1 MLAAIIRWSLRFP
14 VVVCALAAILVVYG
28 TAVLFRSKYDVFP
41 EFVPPQASV
50 QTEAPGFVAEQV
62 ELLVTLPIEQAV
74 SGASGVEAVRSET
87 ISGLSVVTVVFQEG
101 TDPYRS
107 RQIVAEALGG
117 VAARLPAGVRP
128 PRLTPLVSSTMD
140 LLKLGFVS
148 DRLSAMELRDLVQW
162 TIRPRLLAV
171 PGVARATLYG
181 GDERQLQVE
190 VDPRELNARDL
201 TFNDVVAAVRSATGV
216 RSAGFVE
223 TPNQR
228 VLIESR
234 GQTLTADA
242 LGAAVL
248 PGPGGPPLRLR
259 DFATV
264 KDGAAPKFGDTLIM
278 GKSGVM
284 LGLSSQY
291 GANTLEVTRAL
302 EAEIAS
308 LRPGLQARGVTLYA
322 GLHRPANFIENALS
336 GVRRDVAVGAV
347 LIALLL
353 FLFLRHLRSVAV
365 AFASIPLALL
375 SAVIVVNALGW
386 TINTMTLGG
395 LAVALGVVVDD
406 AIIDVENIVRRLRGA
421 YGMGAARSG
430 LGGAGGASAGGTAR
444 AAGDAD
450 GSRGSGGSAG
460 ASTADPRD
468 IIHAASLEVRAPVVY
483 ATFVVVLV
491 LAPMLLLTGLQGSF
505 FAPLAASFIFATLA
519 SLVVA
524 LTVTPAASFLLLTR
538 SRPRPEA
545 RWLLRLKTFH
555 ERILVR
561 WSPFPRQV
569 IIGSLAMMLLAAAA
583 VPFFGGQLMPPFR
596 EGHFVVQSVA
606 PPGTSLEAIKA
617 LGARVSRDLLAVPGV
632 VSVEHTIGRA
642 ESGEDTWEPNRS
654 EFHIELAR
662 MSGRDEARTQAG
674 IRSVVGRYPNLQ
686 SQVLTF
692 LGDRLSESLSGE
704 TALVAINVFG
714 PDLDELDRVADQIAT
729 VVRGVPGAGDVQVKA
744 PSGAPLLRVEL
755 RPDRLQQYGFTAADV
770 LDTVE
775 MAYQGATAAQVY
787 DANKVVDL
795 VVRLPAAERLDPEAI
810 GALLIRATSGVTVP
824 LRELTQ
830 ISSIEGRTSIM
841 HEGARRRQVVTV
853 NPTTSDVAGFVA
865 AAQAA
870 INKHVRLPG
879 AVYLQFAG
887 VAEGEAAA
895 RREVFLHAG
904 IAAVGIILLLLIA
917 FGDARTVTLI
927 LATTPFA
934 LVGGVVAVALT
945 GATLSIGSLVGFVT
959 LFGIVA
965 RNAILLVAHVE
976 HLIGVEGAAWSL
988 QTVLRGSRERLV
1000 PILMT
1005 ALVTGLGLL
1014 PLAIGSGE
1022 AGREVQGPMAT
1033 VILGG
1038 LVTST
1043 LMNLLVLPV
1052 LLWHF
1057 GPFGARR
1064 VPPRG

>member
-1 MLAAIIRWSLRFP
+1 MLSAIIRWSLRFP
-14 VVVCALAAILVVYG
+14 LVVCALAAILVVYG
-28 TAVLFRSKYDVFP
+28 ILVLTHAKYDVFP

-50 QTEAPGFVAEQV
+50 QTESPGLVAEQV
-62 ELLVTLPIEQAV
+62 ELLVTLPIEQAI

-107 RQIVAEALGG
+107 RQIVAEALGE
-117 VAARLPAGVRP
+117 VAARLPVGVKP
-128 PRLTPLVSSTMD
+128 PKLTPLVSSTMD

-148 DRLSAMELRDLVQW
+148 DKLSALELRDLVQW

-190 VDPRELNARDL
+190 LNARDL
-201 TFNDVVAAVRSATGV
+201 AFNDVVSAVRSATGV
-216 RSAGFVE
+216 RGGGFIE

-234 GQTLTADA
+234 GQTVTPAE

-248 PGPGGPPLRLR
+248 PTPSGAPLRLR
-259 DFATV
+259 DFASV
-264 KDGAAPKFGDTLIM
+264 KEGAAPKYGDTLIM
-278 GKSGVM
+278 GKAGVM

-291 GANTLEVTRAL
+291 GANTLEVTRAV
-302 EAEIAS
+302 EAEIDA
-308 LRPGLQARGVTLYA
+308 LRPSLAARGVTLYA
-322 GLHRPANFIENALS
+322 GLHRPANFIENALQ
-336 GVRRDVAVGAV
+336 GVRRDVLLGAAFIAV
-347 LIALLL
+347 LL
-353 FLFLRHLRSVAV
+353 FLFLRDVRSVVV

-375 SAVIVVNALGW
+375 SAVIVVNSLGW

-406 AIIDVENIVRRLRGA
+406 AIIDVENIVRRLRG
-421 YGMGAARSG
+421 GSPE
-430 LGGAGGASAGGTAR
+430 
-444 AAGDAD
+444 AD
-450 GSRGSGGSAG
+450 SR
-460 ASTADPRD
+460 RV
-468 IIHAASLEVRAPVVY
+468 IHAASLEVRAPVVY

-491 LAPMLLLTGLQGSF
+491 LAPMLFLSGLQGKF
-505 FAPLAASFIFATLA
+505 FAPLAASFVLATLA

-538 SRPRPEA
+538 SAPKAEPQ
-545 RWLLRLKTFH
+545 WLLRLKMFH
-555 ERILVR
+555 ERILER
-561 WSPFPRQV
+561 WAPHPGGV
-569 IIGSLAMMLLAAAA
+569 IIGSVIVMGLAAAA
-583 VPFFGGQLMPPFR
+583 IPFFGGQLMPPFR
-596 EGHFVVQSVA
+596 EGHFVVQAVA
-606 PPGTSLEAIKA
+606 TPGTSLEAMKS
-617 LGARVSRDLLAVPGV
+617 LGAQVSRDLLAVPGV
-632 VSVEHTIGRA
+632 LFVEETIGRA

-654 EFHIELAR
+654 EFHVELAR

-674 IRSVVGRYPNLQ
+674 IRAVAARYPNLQ
-686 SQVLTF
+686 TQVLTF

-704 TALVAINVFG
+704 TADVAINIFG
-714 PDLDELDRVADQIAT
+714 PDLDELDRVADQVAA
-729 VVRGVPGAGDVQVKA
+729 VVRTLPAAEDVQVKS
-744 PSGAPLLRVEL
+744 PSGAPFLRVEL
-755 RPDRLQQYGFTAADV
+755 LPERLAQYGFTAADV

-775 MAYQGATAAQVY
+775 TAYQGATAAQAY
-787 DANKVVDL
+787 DTNKVVDL
-795 VVRLPAAERLDPEAI
+795 VVRLPLADRIDPEAI
-810 GALLIRATSGVTVP
+810 GSLLIRASSGVTVP
-824 LRELTQ
+824 LRNLATVSEA
-830 ISSIEGRTSIM
+830 EGRTDIM

-853 NPTTSDVAGFVA
+853 NPATGDVTGFVA
-865 AAQAA
+865 AMRAA
-870 INKHVRLPG
+870 INQHVTLPS
-879 AVYLQFAG
+879 AVYLQFTG
-887 VAEGEAAA
+887 VAEGEAQA
-895 RREVFLHAG
+895 RHEVLLHAG

-917 FGDARTVTLI
+917 FEDPRTVTLI

-934 LVGGVVAVALT
+934 LVGGVAAVALT

-959 LFGIVA
+959 LFGVVA

-976 HLIGVEGAAWSL
+976 HLISVEGATWSL
-988 QTVLRGSRERLV
+988 PTVLRGARERLV

-1005 ALVTGLGLL
+1005 ALVTALGLL

-1022 AGREVQGPMAT
+1022 TGREVQGPMAT

-1052 LLWHF
+1052 LIWRF
-1057 GPFGARR
+1057 GPFGSARHNIR
-1064 VPPRG
+1064 AGEPST

>member
-1 MLAAIIRWSLRFP
+1 MLAALIRWSLRFP
-14 VVVCALAAILVVYG
+14 IVVCALAAILVVYG
-28 TAVLFRSKYDVFP
+28 VVVLVRAKYDVFP

-50 QTEAPGFVAEQV
+50 QTEAPGLVAEQV
-62 ELLVTLPIEQAV
+62 ELLVTLPIEQAI
-74 SGASGVEAVRSET
+74 SGASGVQAVRSET

-107 RQIVAEALGG
+107 RQIVAEALGE
-117 VAARLPAGVRP
+117 VAARLPAGVKP
-128 PRLTPLVSSTMD
+128 PKLTPLVSSTMD

-148 DRLSAMELRDLVQW
+148 DKLSPLELRDLVQW

-190 VDPRELNARDL
+190 VDPKELNSRDL
-201 TFNDVVAAVRSATGV
+201 AFNDVISAVRSATGV
-216 RSAGFVE
+216 RGGGFIE

-234 GQTLTADA
+234 GQTLTPAE

-248 PGPGGPPLRLR
+248 PGGSGSPLRLR

-264 KDGAAPKFGDTLIM
+264 TEGAAPKFGDTLIM
-278 GKSGVM
+278 GKPGVM

-291 GANTLEVTRAL
+291 GANTLEVTRAA
-302 EAEIAS
+302 EAEIDS
-308 LRPGLQARGVTLYA
+308 MRPALAARGVTLYA

-336 GVRRDVAVGAV
+336 GVRRDVLLGAV
-347 LIALLL
+347 LIAVLL
-353 FLFLRHLRSVAV
+353 FLFLRDVRSVAV

-375 SAVIVVNALGW
+375 SAVIVVNSLGW

-406 AIIDVENIVRRLRGA
+406 AIIDVENIVRRLRGP
-421 YGMGAARSG
+421 R
-430 LGGAGGASAGGTAR
+430 AG
-444 AAGDAD
+444 
-450 GSRGSGGSAG
+450 
-460 ASTADPRD
+460 DPRD
-468 IIHAASLEVRAPVVY
+468 VIHAASLEVRAPVVY

-491 LAPMLLLTGLQGSF
+491 LAPMLFLSGLQGSF
-505 FAPLAASFIFATLA
+505 FAPLAAAFVFATLA

-538 SRPRPEA
+538 SAPKDEP
-545 RWLLRLKTFH
+545 RWLVRLKAWH
-555 ERILVR
+555 ERILER
-561 WSPFPRQV
+561 WLPRPRAV
-569 IIGSLAMMLLAAAA
+569 ILGSAVVMLLAAA
-583 VPFFGGQLMPPFR
+583 VIPFFGGQLMPPFR
-596 EGHFVVQSVA
+596 EGHFVVQAVA
-606 PPGTSLEAIKA
+606 TPGTSLEAMKA
-617 LGARVSRDLLAVPGV
+617 LGVQVSRDLLAVPGV
-632 VSVEHTIGRA
+632 LSVEETIGRA

-654 EFHIELAR
+654 EFHVELAR
-662 MSGRDEARTQAG
+662 MSGRDEVRTQAG
-674 IRSVVGRYPNLQ
+674 IRAVAEHYPNLQ
-686 SQVLTF
+686 TEVLTF

-704 TALVAINVFG
+704 TAQVAINIFG
-714 PDLDELDRVADQIAT
+714 PDLDELDRLADQIAT
-729 VVRGVPGAGDVQVKA
+729 VVRAVPNAKDVQVKS
-744 PSGAPLLRVEL
+744 PSGAPFLRVEL
-755 RPDRLQQYGFTAADV
+755 RPEGLAQYGFTAADV

-775 MAYQGATAAQVY
+775 TAYQGATAAQVY
-787 DANKVVDL
+787 DTNKVVDL
-795 VVRLPAAERLDPEAI
+795 VVKLPASERVDPEEI
-810 GALLIRATSGVTVP
+810 GSLLIRAASGVTVP
-824 LRELTQ
+824 LHDLATV
-830 ISSIEGRTSIM
+830 SSAEGRTSIM
-841 HEGARRRQVVTV
+841 HEGARRRQIVTV
-853 NPTTSDVAGFVA
+853 NPATSDVAGFVA
-865 AAQAA
+865 ATRAA
-870 INKHVRLPG
+870 INQHVKLPA
-879 AVYLQFAG
+879 AVYLQFTG
-887 VAEGEAAA
+887 VAEGEAQA

-904 IAAVGIILLLLIA
+904 IAAIGIILLLLIA
-917 FGDARTVTLI
+917 FEDPRTVTLI

-934 LVGGVVAVALT
+934 LVGGVAAVALT

-965 RNAILLVAHVE
+965 RNAILLVAHLE
-976 HLIGVEGAAWSL
+976 HLVSVEGAAWSL
-988 QTVLRGSRERLV
+988 QTVLRGARERLV

-1005 ALVTGLGLL
+1005 ALVTALGLL

-1052 LLWHF
+1052 LLWRF
-1057 GPFGARR
+1057 GPFGAARSSLR
-1064 VPPRG
+1064 

>member
-1 MLAAIIRWSLRFP
+1 MLCAIIRWSLRFP

-28 TAVLFRSKYDVFP
+28 ILVLTHAKYDVFP

-50 QTEAPGFVAEQV
+50 QTEAPGLVAEQV
-62 ELLVTLPIEQAV
+62 ELLVTLPIEQAI

-107 RQIVAEALGG
+107 RQIVAEALGE
-117 VAARLPAGVRP
+117 VAARLPVGVKP
-128 PRLTPLVSSTMD
+128 PKLTPLVSSTMD

-148 DRLSAMELRDLVQW
+148 DKLSALELRDLVQW

-201 TFNDVVAAVRSATGV
+201 AFNDVVSAVRSATGV
-216 RSAGFVE
+216 RGGGFIE

-234 GQTLTADA
+234 GQTVTPAE

-248 PGPGGPPLRLR
+248 PTSNGAPLRLR
-259 DFATV
+259 DFASV
-264 KDGAAPKFGDTLIM
+264 KEGAAPKYGDTLIM
-278 GKSGVM
+278 GKPGVM

-291 GANTLEVTRAL
+291 GANTLEVTRAV
-302 EAEIAS
+302 EAEIDA
-308 LRPGLQARGVTLYA
+308 LRPGLAARGVTLYA
-322 GLHRPANFIENALS
+322 GLHRPANFIENALQ
-336 GVRRDVAVGAV
+336 GVRRDVLLGAA
-347 LIALLL
+347 LIAVLL
-353 FLFLRHLRSVAV
+353 FLFLRDVRSVVV

-375 SAVIVVNALGW
+375 SAVIVVNSLGW

-406 AIIDVENIVRRLRGA
+406 AIIDVENIVRRLRGNRA
-421 YGMGAARSG
+421 RGAEASG
-430 LGGAGGASAGGTAR
+430 ANASPEADR
-444 AAGDAD
+444 AAAP
-450 GSRGSGGSAG
+450 
-460 ASTADPRD
+460 TLNADPRHV
-468 IIHAASLEVRAPVVY
+468 IHAASLEVRAPVVY

-491 LAPMLLLTGLQGSF
+491 LAPMLFLSGLQGKF
-505 FAPLAASFIFATLA
+505 FAPLAASFVLATLA

-538 SRPRPEA
+538 SAPKAEPH
-545 RWLLRLKTFH
+545 WLLRLKTIH
-555 ERILVR
+555 ERILER
-561 WSPFPRQV
+561 WAPHPARV
-569 IIGSLAMMLLAAAA
+569 IIGSVVVMGLAAAA
-583 VPFFGGQLMPPFR
+583 IPFFGGQLMPPFR
-596 EGHFVVQSVA
+596 EGHFVVQAVA
-606 PPGTSLEAIKA
+606 TPGTSLEAMKS
-617 LGARVSRDLLAVPGV
+617 LGAQVSRDLLAVPGV
-632 VSVEHTIGRA
+632 LSVEETIGRA

-654 EFHIELAR
+654 EFHVELAR

-674 IRSVVGRYPNLQ
+674 IRAVAERYPNLQ
-686 SQVLTF
+686 TEVLTF

-704 TALVAINVFG
+704 TAQVAINIFG
-714 PDLDELDRVADQIAT
+714 PDLDELDRVADQVAA
-729 VVRGVPGAGDVQVKA
+729 VVRTVPAAKDVQVKS
-744 PSGAPLLRVEL
+744 PSGAPFLRVEL
-755 RPDRLQQYGFTAADV
+755 LPERLAQYGFTAADV

-775 MAYQGATAAQVY
+775 TAYQGATAAQVY
-787 DANKVVDL
+787 DTNKVVDL
-795 VVRLPAAERLDPEAI
+795 VVRLPLADRLDPEAI
-810 GALLIRATSGVTVP
+810 GSLLIRASSGVTVP
-824 LRELTQ
+824 LRNLATV
-830 ISSIEGRTSIM
+830 SAAEGRTDIM

-853 NPTTSDVAGFVA
+853 NPATGDVVGFVA
-865 AAQAA
+865 AMRAA
-870 INKHVRLPG
+870 ISQHVALPS
-879 AVYLQFAG
+879 AVYLQFTG
-887 VAEGEAAA
+887 VAEGEAQA
-895 RREVFLHAG
+895 RREVLLHAG

-917 FGDARTVTLI
+917 FEDPRTVTLI

-934 LVGGVVAVALT
+934 LVGGVAAVALT

-976 HLIGVEGAAWSL
+976 HLISVEGATWSL
-988 QTVLRGSRERLV
+988 QTVLRGARERLV

-1005 ALVTGLGLL
+1005 ALVTALGLL

-1022 AGREVQGPMAT
+1022 TGREVQGPMAT

-1052 LLWHF
+1052 LIWRF
-1057 GPFGARR
+1057 GPFGSARGFLTAGDGTGHGLR
-1064 VPPRG
+1064 

>member
-14 VVVCALAAILVVYG
+14 IVVCALAAILVVYG
-28 TAVLFRSKYDVFP
+28 VVVLVRAKYDVFP

-50 QTEAPGFVAEQV
+50 QTEAPGLVAEQV
-62 ELLVTLPIEQAV
+62 ELLVTLPIEQAI
-74 SGASGVEAVRSET
+74 SGASGVQAVRSET

-107 RQIVAEALGG
+107 RQIVAEALGE
-117 VAARLPAGVRP
+117 VAARLPAGVKP
-128 PRLTPLVSSTMD
+128 PKLTPLVSSTMD

-148 DRLSAMELRDLVQW
+148 DKLSPLELRDLVQW

-190 VDPRELNARDL
+190 VDPKELNSRDL
-201 TFNDVVAAVRSATGV
+201 AFNDVISAVRSATGV
-216 RSAGFVE
+216 RGGGFIE

-234 GQTLTADA
+234 GQTLTPAE

-248 PGPGGPPLRLR
+248 PGGSGSPLRLR

-264 KDGAAPKFGDTLIM
+264 REGAAPKFGDTLIM
-278 GKSGVM
+278 GKPGVM

-291 GANTLEVTRAL
+291 GANTLEVTRAA
-302 EAEIAS
+302 EAEIDS
-308 LRPGLQARGVTLYA
+308 MRPALAARGVTLYA

-336 GVRRDVAVGAV
+336 GVRRDVLLGAV
-347 LIALLL
+347 LIAVLL
-353 FLFLRHLRSVAV
+353 FLFLRDVRSVAV

-375 SAVIVVNALGW
+375 SAVIVVNSLGW

-406 AIIDVENIVRRLRGA
+406 AIIDVENIVRRLRGP
-421 YGMGAARSG
+421 R
-430 LGGAGGASAGGTAR
+430 AG
-444 AAGDAD
+444 
-450 GSRGSGGSAG
+450 
-460 ASTADPRD
+460 DPRD
-468 IIHAASLEVRAPVVY
+468 VIHAASLEVRAPVVY

-491 LAPMLLLTGLQGSF
+491 LAPMLFLSGLQGSF
-505 FAPLAASFIFATLA
+505 FAPLAAAFVFATLA

-538 SRPRPEA
+538 SAPKDEP
-545 RWLLRLKTFH
+545 RWLVRLKAWH
-555 ERILVR
+555 ERILER
-561 WSPFPRQV
+561 WLPRPRAV
-569 IIGSLAMMLLAAAA
+569 ILGSAVVMLLAAA
-583 VPFFGGQLMPPFR
+583 VIPFFGGQLMPPFR
-596 EGHFVVQSVA
+596 EGHFVVQAVA
-606 PPGTSLEAIKA
+606 TPGTSLEAMKA
-617 LGARVSRDLLAVPGV
+617 LGVQVSRDLLAVPGV
-632 VSVEHTIGRA
+632 LSVEETIGRA

-654 EFHIELAR
+654 EFHVELAR
-662 MSGRDEARTQAG
+662 MSGRDEVRTQAG
-674 IRSVVGRYPNLQ
+674 IRAVAEHYPNLQ
-686 SQVLTF
+686 TEVLTF

-704 TALVAINVFG
+704 TAQVAINIFG
-714 PDLDELDRVADQIAT
+714 PDLDELDRLADQIAT
-729 VVRGVPGAGDVQVKA
+729 VVRAVPNAKDVQVKS
-744 PSGAPLLRVEL
+744 PSGAPFLRVEL
-755 RPDRLQQYGFTAADV
+755 RPEGLAQYGFTAADV

-775 MAYQGATAAQVY
+775 TAYQGATAAQVY
-787 DANKVVDL
+787 DTNKVVDL
-795 VVRLPAAERLDPEAI
+795 VVKLPASERVDPEEI
-810 GALLIRATSGVTVP
+810 GSLLIRAASGVTVP
-824 LRELTQ
+824 LHDLATV
-830 ISSIEGRTSIM
+830 SSAEGRTSIM
-841 HEGARRRQVVTV
+841 HEGARRRQIVTV
-853 NPTTSDVAGFVA
+853 NPATSDVAGFVA
-865 AAQAA
+865 ATRAA
-870 INKHVRLPG
+870 INQHVKLPA
-879 AVYLQFAG
+879 AVYLQFTG
-887 VAEGEAAA
+887 VAEGEAQA

-904 IAAVGIILLLLIA
+904 IAAIGIILLLLIA
-917 FGDARTVTLI
+917 FEDPRTVTLI

-934 LVGGVVAVALT
+934 LVGGVAAVALT

-965 RNAILLVAHVE
+965 RNAILLVAHLE
-976 HLIGVEGAAWSL
+976 HLVSVEGAAWSL
-988 QTVLRGSRERLV
+988 QTVLRGARERLV

-1005 ALVTGLGLL
+1005 ALVTALGLL

-1043 LMNLLVLPV
+1043 VMNLLVLPV
-1052 LLWHF
+1052 LLWRF
-1057 GPFGARR
+1057 GPFGAARSSLR
-1064 VPPRG
+1064 